1 MSAIAERRRRTELGL
16 VIFAGLITAG
26 AYTLASLGK
35 NSVIPPRILPFL
47 ALLLGVLVGAHVVM
61 RKLAPGADS
70 TLLPLAI
77 LLNGLGYVMIARL
90 SDRLAGLQTT
100 WTFVGVAAFALTL
113 IVVRRVNDLVRFKWI
128 FFAVG
133 AGLLLLPVVPGLGF
147 SSGGARIWV
156 SVGPINFQPG
166 EFAKL
171 ALALFFAAYLAE
183 SRELISRGTWQVGRF
198 LLPEPRDLLPL
209 LGAWGFSVVLMVGQ
223 KDLGSSLLFFTLFV
237 VMVWVAT
244 EKASFMALG
253 LAMFATSA
261 TIAYFLFDH
270 VQTRV
275 SIWLDPWRSYSGKGY
290 QIAQSMF
297 ALGSGGMG
305 GTGLGL
311 GDPTRIPEAKNDFIF
326 AAIGEE
332 LGLFGATAILI
343 AFLLI
348 IGAGLRTAMRA
359 KRDFAK
365 LLAVGLT
372 TIIGVQAF
380 IIIGGVIRVV
390 PLTGITLPFVSYGG
404 SSLVANYVL
413 LALLLRI
420 SDNTAKRLGETPD
433 QMSVTERFEA
443 ARARRASRRSTT
455 RSSS

>member
-90 SDRLAGLQTT
+90 SERLAGLQTT

-433 QMSVTERFEA
+433 QMSVAERFEA